1 MEREKLIQQIH
12 ELTRQNAIMRQLATP
27 KGFYDYWFKNLP
39 NYNTRIE
46 CFNAVNDLYFSY
58 FGEYRYSTYNS
69 FQCWSRDNKRRK

>member
-1 MEREKLIQQIH
+1 MQREQLLQQLA
-12 ELTRQNAIMRQLATP
+12 ELENQNNLMRQLATP

-39 NYNTRIE
+39 KFRTRNE
-46 CFNAVNDLYFSY
+46 CFLYVNDLFYDF